1 MSETPTRLSDEQIQT
16 RLGELPAWNSAE
28 GKLTRTFEFED
39 FRGAMD
45 FANRI
50 AEVAEK
56 EGHHPDLLVGWGKVV
71 VYLTTHSAG
80 GISENDLKM
89 AALIQ
94 RL

>member
-16 RLGELPAWNSAE
+16 QLDELPGWSSAE

-39 FRGAMD
+39 FGGAMD